1 MIVHKKLAAV
11 AVATAALV
19 VGATGAASAQ
29 GAGSAESAG
38 GAGHVAWSQGQAPG
52 TQSGTQAGALT
63 AGLYV
68 RIYSLYRG
76 TTGQCLD
83 ADATNGGNGTRVQ
96 VWGCN
101 GTAQQEWFLSTD
113 GSLENVRFPGMC
125 LDADTNGGGGNGTR
139 VQLWQCNGTTQQKWY
154 HPSGDLAIYNVRY
167 NNGNNTVL
175 DRDINVAG
183 DGAQTQLWV
192 KNFQSQQWWD
202 IRTA

>member
-1 MIVHKKLAAV
+1 MIAHKKLAAV
-11 AVATAALV
+11 VAAAAALV

-29 GAGSAESAG
+29 SAQSARTAEAAGQ
-38 GAGHVAWSQGQAPG
+38 AGHVAWSQGQTP
-52 TQSGTQAGALT
+52 GTQAGALT

-68 RIYSLYRG
+68 RIYSLYQG
-76 TTGQCLD
+76 TPGQCLD
-83 ADATNGGNGTRVQ
+83 ADATAGGNGTRVQ

-101 GTAQQEWFLSTD
+101 GTTQQEWYLSTD
-113 GSLENVRFPGMC
+113 GSLQNVRFPGMC
-125 LDADTNGGGGNGTR
+125 LDADTNGGGADGTR

-154 HPSGDLAIYNVRY
+154 HPSGDLAIYNYRY

-183 DGAQTQLWV
+183 DGARTQLWG

>member
-29 GAGSAESAG
+29 GAESAGGAG

-52 TQSGTQAGALT
+52 TQAGTQSGALT